1 MPDTNLATS
10 KALLLNTIDGL
21 VPSATAADLRK
32 YGQIAKLIGADNDTA
47 LETKINSRVNSLAA
61 SASTDDLVSLGESLG
76 FVSDT
81 PSQSVDLST
90 IAQNIVPDEDN
101 TRNLGESS
109 KKFNYAYLNNI
120 SIVNGTITSTPTNGD
135 HIVNKSYVDSIT
147 LESLTNVT
155 ITTPSNGQV
164 LKYDGSSWT
173 NQADGG
179 GSAINSIGDIS
190 DVSTSGVTSG
200 QVLKYNGSS
209 WAPADDTGGGG
220 GTINALNDIN
230 NVAVGSATN
239 GQFLKYDGSNWIP
252 SAVTTTGAVSSI
264 NGFQGHVNLTTDD
277 IEEGVIHKYGK
288 ATISDTA
295 PTGISE
301 GTLWYDSS
309 NSKLL
314 IFYDSSWIEV

>member
-21 VPSATAADLRK
+21 ISSSTAADLRK
-32 YGQIAKLIGADNDTA
+32 YGQIAKLIGADNDSS

-61 SASTDDLVSLGESLG
+61 SATTDDLVSLGESLG

-90 IAQNIVPDEDN
+90 ITQNITPDQDN
-101 TRNLGESS
+101 TRNLGSTT

-164 LKYDGSSWT
+164 LKYDGSGWT
-173 NQADGG
+173 NQTDAGG
-179 GSAINSIGDIS
+179 TSINSIGDIA

-200 QVLKYNGSS
+200 QVLKYNGAS
-209 WAPADDTGGGG
+209 WAPAADSGGS
-220 GTINALNDIN
+220 GTVNALNDIN
-230 NVAVGSATN
+230 NVSVASATN
-239 GQFLKYDGSNWIP
+239 GQYLKYDGTNWIAE
-252 SAVTTTGAVSSI
+252 SITASGAVNSI
-264 NGFQGHVNLTTDD
+264 NGFQGHINLTTDD
-277 IEEGVIHKYGK
+277 IEEGVINKFGK
-288 ATISDTA
+288 ATISDSA
-295 PTGISE
+295 PTGIGE
-301 GTLWYDSS
+301 GTLWYDSA

-314 IFYDSSWIEV
+314 IFYDSSWVEV